1 MMIRNKLIKAL
12 TTVMVLAIALGIAAC
27 DLNTDTV
34 NNTAKPAEA
43 TDDMSGNRPLDFK
56 AEDLTW
62 EIQNVFSGDHVKN
75 ETVMF
80 IDKGDTKELLYKI
93 DKVISVTSYNGK
105 KTYEEGRDYEV
116 VDGKLRVTE
125 DSKIPCITSKKYY
138 SGDGIDRHNTVVR
151 ACLVRDWQSGTLHGS
166 TAGNVANYR

>member
-1 MMIRNKLIKAL
+1 MVIRNKLIKAL
-12 TTVMVLAIALGIAAC
+12 TSVMVLAIALGIAAC

-34 NNTAKPAEA
+34 KNTAKPAEA
-43 TDDMSGNRPLDFK
+43 TDDMSGHRKFNFK

-62 EIQNVFSGDHVKN
+62 ELQNVFSGDHVKN

-105 KTYEEGRDYEV
+105 KKYEEGRS
-116 VDGKLRVTE
+116 L
-125 DSKIPCITSKKYY
+125 S
-138 SGDGIDRHNTVVR
+138 
-151 ACLVRDWQSGTLHGS
+151 
-166 TAGNVANYR
+166 